1 MSVPVSQIPSLKAK
15 GVIMRRNANY
25 HPNIWGDRF
34 INYVPVDKMNHTC
47 HLQAIEELKDAV
59 RRELLTA
66 TGLSQLNLIDAIQ
79 RLGVGYHFEREL
91 EEALQ
96 HVYHKNHYH
105 DDTEDNLYSI
115 SLRFRLLRQ
124 HGYYVS
130 CDILNKFKDEKDN
143 FKESLTTDVPGM
155 LSLYE
160 AAHPGVHGEDI
171 LDEAIAFTTTHLKS
185 LAIDHLRNPS
195 LASQVIHA
203 LRQPLHRGV
212 PRLENRRYISIYQD
226 EVSHNKAL
234 VKLFKLDFNLVQS
247 LHKKELSEIS
257 RWWKELDLANK
268 LPFARDRLVECYF
281 WIIGVYYEPQYSL
294 ARKILTKTIAM
305 GSIIDDIYDVYGTPE
320 ELNLFTDAIERW
332 DASCMDQLPE
342 YMQIFYEALLDL
354 YNEIEKEIAKEG
366 WSYRVHYAKEAMK
379 ILARGYHD
387 ESKWFHNNYI
397 PTMEEY
403 MHVALVTSGYTML
416 TTSSF
421 LGMDNIVTK
430 ETFDWVFSG
439 PKIIRASGTIARL
452 MDDVKSHKFEQE
464 RGHAASAVEC
474 YMEQHGVSEQEV
486 CKEFYQQVGN
496 AWKDINQDFLKP
508 TDVPMTI
515 LMRVLNLA
523 RVIDVVYKE
532 GDGYTHV
539 GKVMK
544 ENVASLLI
552 DPIPV

>member
-105 DDTEDNLYSI
+105 DDTEDNLYII

-160 AAHPGVHGEDI
+160 AAHLGAHGEDI

-257 RWWKELDLANK
+257 KWWKELDLANK

-294 ARKILTKTIAM
+294 ARKILTKIIAM
-305 GSIIDDIYDVYGTPE
+305 ASIIDDIYDVYGTRE

-332 DASCMDQLPE
+332 DASCMDLLPE

-379 ILARGYHD
+379 ILVRGYHD

-403 MHVALVTSGYTML
+403 MRVALVTSAYTML

-439 PKIIRASGTIARL
+439 PKIIRASETISRL